1 MLSALI
7 FFVALAE
14 STLGSSPSEVLDVT
28 VTALIE
34 RQFPIREIVDGEL
47 VTEKV
52 EVDVDILNNY
62 IVNDLPDDN
71 PGWTKARVFLCI
83 KAFDINYGETE
94 IMIEAFFERYGTRSA
109 LMLIP
114 PTWIPVPSNGLLEKE
129 ILLEIENRLTTS
141 RGGTQ

>member
-7 FFVALAE
+7 FFVASAAN
-14 STLGSSPSEVLDVT
+14 TFGSSPSEVLDVT
-28 VTALIE
+28 ATVLLE
-34 RQFPIREIVDGEL
+34 RQFSIREIVDGEV

-62 IVNDLPDDN
+62 IVNNLPDDN
-71 PGWTKARVFLCI
+71 PGWTKARVFLCV
-83 KAFDINYGETE
+83 KTFDINHGKTE
-94 IMIEAFFERYGTRSA
+94 IMIKAFFERYGTRSA

-114 PTWIPVPSNGLLEKE
+114 PTWVPVSSNGLLEKE
-129 ILLEIENRLTTS
+129 ILLEIEKRLTTS

>member
-7 FFVALAE
+7 FFVASVS
-14 STLGSSPSEVLDVT
+14 STLGFSPSEVLDVT
-28 VTALIE
+28 VTVLIE
-34 RQFPIREIVDGEL
+34 RQFLIREIVDGEF

-71 PGWTKARVFLCI
+71 SGWTKARVFLCI
-83 KAFDINYGETE
+83 KAFDINYGQTE
-94 IMIEAFFERYGTRSA
+94 IIIEAFFERYGTRSA

-114 PTWIPVPSNGLLEKE
+114 PTWVPVSSNGLLEKE

-141 RGGTQ
+141 RGGIQ